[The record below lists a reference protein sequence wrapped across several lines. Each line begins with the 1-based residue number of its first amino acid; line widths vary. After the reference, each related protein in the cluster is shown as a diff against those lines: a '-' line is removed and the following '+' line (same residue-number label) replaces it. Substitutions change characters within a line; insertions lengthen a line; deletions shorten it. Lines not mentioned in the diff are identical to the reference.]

1 MILIWKTAKWCEA
14 TCSLLIYSVTNQA
27 PIRQRRNHTV
37 RSHDYQLCK
46 SGGNECQKKTLPW
59 HQRYERSY
67 GTAQLYS
74 SHLFSVVSP
83 PITGS
88 GHKWSCHSLSV
99 RNSLQPRSS
108 ILPTHSSP
116 LFALPT
122 LASGLLPHFHITW
135 LPHPITSSFSRD
147 SKCPDFTGLA
157 GVFAADLRTLRAVRS
172 RNLSSRQSPSSGLSS
187 NLQRF
192 SPG

>member
-1 MILIWKTAKWCEA
+1 MCEA
-14 TCSLLIYSVTNQA
+14 TCCLLIYSLTNQA
-27 PIRQRRNHTV
+27 PIRQPSTK
-37 RSHDYQLCK
+37 QLHCEVTWLPVVQIRWK
-46 SGGNECQKKTLPW
+46 WMPKKTLPW
-59 HQRYERSY
+59 HQQHERSY
-67 GTAQLYS
+67 RTVQLYS
-74 SHLFSVVSP
+74 SHLWSVVSI
-83 PITGS
+83 PITRS
-88 GHKWSCHSLSV
+88 GRKWSCHSLSV
-99 RNSLQPRSS
+99 QNSLQPRSS

-122 LASGLLPHFHITW
+122 HASGLLPHFHITW

-187 NLQRF
+187 NFQRF